1 MIHYTL
7 HRVLHRVCRHPHVHG
22 IKMATAAAADHTAG
36 PATPFQS
43 PTFEEDVRINVK
55 EDFTAASISP
65 SGRDV
70 VLAG

>member
-1 MIHYTL
+1 M
-7 HRVLHRVCRHPHVHG
+7 
-22 IKMATAAAADHTAG
+22 AG

-43 PTFEEDVRINVK
+43 PTFEKDVTFDIN
-55 EDFTAASISP
+55 EEYTAASISP

>member
-1 MIHYTL
+1 
-7 HRVLHRVCRHPHVHG
+7 
-22 IKMATAAAADHTAG
+22 MATAAAADHTAG

>member
-1 MIHYTL
+1 
-7 HRVLHRVCRHPHVHG
+7 
-22 IKMATAAAADHTAG
+22 MATAAAAEHAAG

-43 PTFEEDVRINVK
+43 PTFEKNIKVDVK
-55 EDFTAASISP
+55 EDYKDFTAASISP